1 MKKFIACMT
10 VVFITTLSA
19 VSVYASTGIIQN
31 GTTFVPIRGAFE
43 ELGFDVE
50 WDSKTKNIYMT
61 RDDIT
66 ITVPTIKATKA
77 QFYVGKSGVSHKVY
91 DRSELIKI
99 DDSYYIPLRDIVE
112 KIGAEISWDA
122 EEKVAHISY
131 NGKDSYVHCVPY
143 EAPEP
148 ETKTS
153 NNTSN
158 ETVYPDTNI
167 PTLESYAGMCTRRDG
182 YVQGKNFAYDY
193 VYAGSLE
200 DMSNA
205 VLKEYEPALN
215 KIGFTQNPTLTSQYT
230 DSLLIQGNTYS
241 GRANGFFGIGL
252 VYTNSKGSK
261 IYIAINSN
269 GAALFNYVA

>member
-50 WDSKTKNIYMT
+50 WDSTTKNIYMT
-61 RDDIT
+61 RDNIE
-66 ITVPTIKATKA
+66 ISVPTTSTTPQFFVGITNVSNKA
-77 QFYVGKSGVSHKVY
+77 YNC
-91 DRSELIKI
+91 SELIKVN
-99 DDSYYIPLRDIVE
+99 DSYYVPLRDIAE
-112 KIGAEISWDA
+112 QIGAEISWNA
-122 EEKVAHISY
+122 EEKIAHISY
-131 NGKDSYVHCVPY
+131 NGKDSYVHCVSY
-143 EAPEP
+143 E
-148 ETKTS
+148 ETIAQETTTS
-153 NNTSN
+153 NQTNTSN
-158 ETVYPDTNI
+158 YTVYPDTNI

-205 VLKEYEPALN
+205 VLKKYEPALN
-215 KIGFTQNPTLTSQYT
+215 KIGFKQNPTLTSKYT

-241 GRANGFFGIGL
+241 GGFFGIGL